1 MSSEILEAL
10 QQITKDKNLEMD
22 YVIETLEAS
31 LLLAAK
37 KKFGNADNL
46 KVKLDLKTGE
56 ISISATKKIVDKVN
70 ASNLEISLEEA
81 KKVEEKAELGQ
92 EINIRIGFE
101 EFGRNAILTAK
112 QILIQKVREAER
124 EKIYEEYKDR
134 VGELVTGTIQQVEK
148 GNVLVNLGKAEAIL
162 PPKEQIQKEK
172 YRQGDRVRACI
183 LNVEKSA
190 KGPSIVLSRVNPILL
205 VRLFELEVPEIFER
219 IIEIKAIARE
229 PGERSKIAVSS
240 IDDRIDPVG
249 ACVGVKGVRVQ
260 SIVRELSNERIDIVP
275 WSAIPENFVTRA
287 LAPAKT
293 IKLDVYPDE
302 KSMVAVVEDDK
313 LSLAI
318 GKGGQNAKLASKLTG
333 WKINILSE
341 SDYKA
346 QKKLE
351 TGPEIVVTE
360 LQGVGEKL
368 KEKLVSAGIESVQ
381 DLAKTSLKELM
392 KIEGVGEKKA
402 RSLIESAKKYLT
414 PAQPGKT
421 DERSKKIEQ

>member
-1 MSSEILEAL
+1 MNNEILEAL
-10 QQITKDKNLEMD
+10 QQITKDKNIEME
-22 YVIETLEAS
+22 YLVETLESS

-37 KKFGNADNL
+37 KKFGNTDNL
-46 KVKLDLKTGE
+46 KVKVDLRTGE
-56 ISISATKKIVDKVN
+56 IKISATKKVVDTVTEP
-70 ASNLEISLEEA
+70 NLEISLEEA
-81 KKVEEKAELGQ
+81 KKVEVKAKLGQ
-92 EINIRIGFE
+92 EIKVPIGFE

-134 VGELVTGTIQQVEK
+134 VGELVTGVVQQVDK
-148 GNVLVNLGKAEAIL
+148 GNIFVNLGKAEAIL
-162 PPKEQIQKEK
+162 PPKQQIQKEK
-172 YRQGDRVRACI
+172 YRQGNRIRAYI

-190 KGPSIVLSRVNPILL
+190 KGPLISLSRVNPGLL
-205 VRLFELEVPEIFER
+205 IRLFELEVPEIFER
-219 IIEIKAIARE
+219 IIEIKAVARE

-260 SIVRELSNERIDIVP
+260 SIVRELNNERIDIVP
-275 WSAIPENFVTRA
+275 WSPIPENFVTRA

-318 GKGGQNAKLASKLTG
+318 GKNGQNAKLASKLTG

-351 TGPEIVVTE
+351 TGPEIILTE
-360 LQGVGEKL
+360 LQGIGEKL
-368 KEKLVSAGIESVQ
+368 KEKLVSVGIDSVQ
-381 DLAKTSLKELM
+381 DLAKANPKDLM
-392 KIEGVGEKKA
+392 KIEGIGKKKTQA
-402 RSLIESAKKYLT
+402 LIESAKKYLT
-414 PAQPGKT
+414 P
-421 DERSKKIEQ
+421 D

>member
-1 MSSEILEAL
+1 MNSEILEAL
-10 QQITKDKNLEMD
+10 QQITKDKNIEMD
-22 YVIETLEAS
+22 YLIETLEAS

-37 KKFGNADNL
+37 KKFGNSDNL
-46 KVKLDLKTGE
+46 TVKADLKTGE
-56 ISISATKKIVDKVN
+56 INMAIIKKVVDEVTDP
-70 ASNLEISLEEA
+70 NLEIALEDA
-81 KKVEEKAELGQ
+81 KKYEKKVKLGQ
-92 EINIRIGFE
+92 DINIPIGIE

-134 VGELVTGTIQQVEK
+134 VGELVTGVVQQVDK
-148 GNVLVNLGKAEAIL
+148 GNLYVNLGKAEAIL

-172 YRQGDRVRACI
+172 YRQGDRIRAYI

-190 KGPSIVLSRVNPILL
+190 KGPLIALSRVNPGLL
-205 VRLFELEVPEIFER
+205 IRLFELEVPEIFER
-219 IIEIKAIARE
+219 IIEIKAVARE

-275 WSAIPENFVTRA
+275 WSALPETFVTRA

-293 IKLDVYPDE
+293 VKLDVYPDE

-318 GKGGQNAKLASKLTG
+318 GKNGQNAKLASKLTG

-351 TGPEIVVTE
+351 TGPEIILTE
-360 LQGVGEKL
+360 LQGIGEVL
-368 KEKLVSAGIESVQ
+368 KEKLVSVGIDSVQ
-381 DLAKTSLKELM
+381 DLAKANLKDLL
-392 KIEGVGEKKA
+392 KIEGIGKKKA
-402 RSLIESAKKYLT
+402 QALMGSAKKYLT
-414 PAQPGKT
+414 PAKSGSAEEESEKNG
-421 DERSKKIEQ
+421 

>member
-1 MSSEILEAL
+1 MNNEILEAL
-10 QQITKDKNLEMD
+10 QQITKDKNIEME
-22 YVIETLEAS
+22 YLIETLESS

-37 KKFGNADNL
+37 KKFGNTDNL
-46 KVKLDLKTGE
+46 KVKVDLRTGE
-56 ISISATKKIVDKVN
+56 IKISATKKVVDTVTEP
-70 ASNLEISLEEA
+70 NLEISLEEA
-81 KKVEEKAELGQ
+81 KKVEVKAKLGQ
-92 EINIRIGFE
+92 EIKVPIGFE

-134 VGELVTGTIQQVEK
+134 VGELVTGVVQQVDK
-148 GNVLVNLGKAEAIL
+148 GNIFVNLGKAEAIL
-162 PPKEQIQKEK
+162 PPKQQIQKEK
-172 YRQGDRVRACI
+172 YRQGNRIRAYI

-190 KGPSIVLSRVNPILL
+190 KGPLISLSRVNPGLL
-205 VRLFELEVPEIFER
+205 IRLFELEVPEIFER
-219 IIEIKAIARE
+219 IIEIKAVARE

-260 SIVRELSNERIDIVP
+260 SIVRELNNERIDIVP
-275 WSAIPENFVTRA
+275 WSPIPENFVTRA

-318 GKGGQNAKLASKLTG
+318 GKNGQNAKLASKLTG

-351 TGPEIVVTE
+351 TGPEIILTE
-360 LQGVGEKL
+360 LQGIGEKL
-368 KEKLVSAGIESVQ
+368 KEKLVSVGIDSVQ
-381 DLAKTSLKELM
+381 DLAKANPKDLM
-392 KIEGVGEKKA
+392 KIEGIGKKKTQA
-402 RSLIESAKKYLT
+402 LIESAKKYLT
-414 PAQPGKT
+414 P
-421 DERSKKIEQ
+421 D

>member
-1 MSSEILEAL
+1 MNSEILEAL
-10 QQITKDKNLEMD
+10 QQITKDKNIEMD
-22 YVIETLEAS
+22 YLIETLESS

-37 KKFGNADNL
+37 KKFGNSDNL
-46 KVKLDLKTGE
+46 TVKADLKTGE
-56 ISISATKKIVDKVN
+56 IKMAVIKKVVDEVTDPN
-70 ASNLEISLEEA
+70 SEIALEDA
-81 KKVEEKAELGQ
+81 KKFEKKAKSGQ
-92 EINIRIGFE
+92 EINIPIGVE

-134 VGELVTGTIQQVEK
+134 VGELVTGVVQQVDK
-148 GNVLVNLGKAEAIL
+148 GNLYVNLGKAEAIL

-172 YRQGDRVRACI
+172 YRQGDRIRAYI

-190 KGPSIVLSRVNPILL
+190 KGPLIALSRVNPGLL
-205 VRLFELEVPEIFER
+205 IRLFELEVPEIFER

-275 WSAIPENFVTRA
+275 WSALPETFVTRA
-287 LAPAKT
+287 LAPAKAV
-293 IKLDVYPDE
+293 KLDVYPDE

-318 GKGGQNAKLASKLTG
+318 GKNGQNAKLASKLTG

-351 TGPEIVVTE
+351 TGPEIILTE
-360 LQGVGEKL
+360 LQGIGEVL
-368 KEKLVSAGIESVQ
+368 KEKLASVGIDSVQ
-381 DLAKTSLKELM
+381 GLAKANLKDLL
-392 KIEGVGEKKA
+392 KIEGIGKKKA
-402 RSLIESAKKYLT
+402 QALVGSAKKYLT
-414 PAQPGKT
+414 PAKSGSAEGKN
-421 DERSKKIEQ
+421 EKNR

>member
-10 QQITKDKNLEMD
+10 QQITKDKNIEME
-22 YVIETLEAS
+22 YVIETLESS

-46 KVKLDLKTGE
+46 KVKVDLKTGE
-56 ISISATKKIVDKVN
+56 IKISATKKIVDKITDP
-70 ASNLEISLEEA
+70 NLEISLEEA
-81 KKVEEKAELGQ
+81 KKIDKEAELGQ
-92 EINIRIGFE
+92 EIIIPIGVE

-112 QILIQKVREAER
+112 QILTQKVREAER

-134 VGELVTGTIQQVEK
+134 AGELVTGTIQQVEK
-148 GNVLVNLGKAEAIL
+148 GNILVNLGKAEAIL

-172 YRQGDRVRACI
+172 YRQGNRIRACI

-190 KGPSIVLSRVNPILL
+190 KGPSIVLSRVSPILL
-205 VRLFELEVPEIFER
+205 VRLFELEVPEIYER

-302 KSMVAVVEDDK
+302 KSMVVVVEDDK

-341 SDYKA
+341 TDYKA

-351 TGPEIVVTE
+351 TGPEIVITE
-360 LQGVGEKL
+360 LQGVGEKI
-368 KEKLVSAGIESVQ
+368 KEKLLSAGIDSVQ
-381 DLAKTSLKELM
+381 DLAKTNLKELM

-402 RSLIESAKKYLT
+402 RSLIESAKRYLT

-421 DERSKKIEQ
+421 NERSKKIEQ